1 MHFYRV
7 KDFQDKIVR
16 MVVGI
21 LNTLKEVEDFTIDFR
36 NWNPMF
42 KLKDMGNVLQSKSG
56 AKSEFSFIH
65 KMSRIERSD
74 LRDERMLRTNY
85 LL

>member
-1 MHFYRV
+1 
-7 KDFQDKIVR
+7 
-16 MVVGI
+16 
-21 LNTLKEVEDFTIDFR
+21 
-36 NWNPMF
+36 MF

-74 LRDERMLRTNY
+74 LRDERMLRTTY